1 MAMQNNFIIKT
12 CLDVI
17 CVAVVGFPLL
27 ILYLIGKPYTRGFFC
42 NDESIRYPYL
52 KDTISNMWLNI
63 ICISSPIIVISI
75 GETIIYRKKIECQSK
90 NQFIIHKYQISPL
103 IVLLYKQ
110 IGIFLF
116 GACISMILTDVGKY
130 SIGRLRPHFIAACKP
145 NINITICPP
154 NEYQY
159 IENFSCIN
167 TDWFIVR
174 EARLSFPSGHASFSS
189 YSMMYI
195 IIYLHLR
202 MKFEYNKL
210 LKPFLQVLA
219 LITTWFISLSRISD
233 YKHHWSD
240 VIVGG
245 ILGTSVAVIVIKY
258 ISNLPIKLFP
268 YEKYPLSSPS
278 STQLSTYN
286 SCDKDVEE
294 GNFPS

>member
-1 MAMQNNFIIKT
+1 
-12 CLDVI
+12 
-17 CVAVVGFPLL
+17 
-27 ILYLIGKPYTRGFFC
+27 
-42 NDESIRYPYL
+42 
-52 KDTISNMWLNI
+52 
-63 ICISSPIIVISI
+63 
-75 GETIIYRKKIECQSK
+75 
-90 NQFIIHKYQISPL
+90 
-103 IVLLYKQ
+103 
-110 IGIFLF
+110 
-116 GACISMILTDVGKY
+116 
-130 SIGRLRPHFIAACKP
+130 
-145 NINITICPP
+145 
-154 NEYQY
+154 
-159 IENFSCIN
+159 
-167 TDWFIVR
+167 
-174 EARLSFPSGHASFSS
+174 
-189 YSMMYI
+189 
-195 IIYLHLR
+195 